1 MEGFGGIDF
10 EGLEV
15 EELLAE
21 AEAGVGGWLRRIG
34 GGGEVG
40 SECGGS
46 LERSE
51 AFEEGFGMGF

>member
-34 GGGEVG
+34 GGGGGGGEGEVG
-40 SECGGS
+40 SQYRGS

-51 AFEEGFGMGF
+51 AVY